1 MEKCAVIRRAPWLF
15 CLVCA
20 SLPRSKKNLPRRAR
34 SKREGTLLSD
44 NVRQVECW
52 FYQID
57 NLRGSELTLYA
68 Y

>member
-15 CLVCA
+15 YFVSP
-20 SLPRSKKNLPRRAR
+20 SL
-34 SKREGTLLSD
+34 REGTLLSD

>member
-1 MEKCAVIRRAPWLF
+1 
-15 CLVCA
+15 VCA